1 MFEIKAS
8 ECQSNPRPGME
19 PVEGHANIFRGTESN
34 LFYWTDETGDLSDGY
49 VTLEQAEAVLDKYC
63 EWLTGDTSQ

>member
-1 MFEIKAS
+1 
-8 ECQSNPRPGME
+8 ME
-19 PVEGHANIFRGTESN
+19 PVKGHANILRGTESN

-63 EWLTGDTSQ
+63 EWLTGDPSD